1 MYTGEVVSTLRKLL
15 RIDLLPV
22 LRRLPAYARLAAAL
36 LREPTLKLL
45 HKAILI
51 GGLAYV
57 FSPIDLV
64 PGVIAVLGQIDDV
77 AVALWTLRLALRTMP
92 PEAADRHL
100 AANGLTWETLDA
112 DLAQVGRTGRLIVR
126 AGLKVGHRA
135 VTRLGRPLVR
145 LGLEM
150 LDRSPFVRRLSA

>member
-1 MYTGEVVSTLRKLL
+1 VVSTLRKIL

-36 LREPTLKLL
+36 LREPTLKPL
-45 HKAILI
+45 HKLILI
-51 GGLAYV
+51 GGLAYLV
-57 FSPIDLV
+57 SPIDLV

-92 PEAADRHL
+92 PYAADRHL
-100 AANGLTWETLDA
+100 SANGLTWEILDA
-112 DLAQVGRTGRLIVR
+112 DLARVARTGRLIVR

-145 LGLEM
+145 LGLDV
-150 LDRSPFVRRLSA
+150 LGRSRFVRRLSA